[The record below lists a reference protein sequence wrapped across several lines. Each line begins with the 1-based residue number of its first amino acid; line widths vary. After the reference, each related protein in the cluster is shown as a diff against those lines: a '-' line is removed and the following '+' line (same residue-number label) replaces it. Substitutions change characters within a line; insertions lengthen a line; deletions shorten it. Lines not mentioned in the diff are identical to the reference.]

1 MTLSFDYYF
10 KAYAFIS
17 KFDYKRRTSGLLSRN
32 CGMVKSVE
40 LWRGEGGILS
50 LIVNPTRWY
59 NTRPILY
66 CTRLFFADDK
76 QQPKRENRHLST
88 PNQAAPPLLQLK
100 VLGKPKPL
108 LTDSWSASKG
118 CVSSFFSSTTLFY

>member
-1 MTLSFDYYF
+1 MMVEVLGLNFKMLSVLPPLGGGTTL
-10 KAYAFIS
+10 
-17 KFDYKRRTSGLLSRN
+17 GLFSA
-32 CGMVKSVE
+32 
-40 LWRGEGGILS
+40 
-50 LIVNPTRWY
+50 
-59 NTRPILY
+59 
-66 CTRLFFADDK
+66 ADDK

-118 CVSSFFSSTTLFY
+118 CVSSFFSSTNFI